1 MKKTLHYL
9 LIISTSFL
17 FSTLNAQEL
26 VYEQDHGVSF
36 NKGTIDS
43 DALIA
48 IIQKK
53 QEELNKFVLGRIV
66 TKSWIDPKGSKN
78 KLAAD
83 SSRLN
88 NFTTK
93 YLIYETLNELTI
105 TADKSKFGKNTLE
118 LVKESAIIFGL
129 AVAVNDKYYG
139 DFSDF
144 EEKIKR
150 DLNGQTAID
159 IDKIQ
164 DNIGFNQTIDIVLN
178 ICITNPALKGYF
190 PIYGRLANQDNQDRA
205 WYENDS
211 RYWQKKDLLADAYL
225 LLNGRVNSFLNL
237 ISEVKTIKNNIE
249 LLKDGK
255 IDSLFALSND
265 LWYSLKKGDTLN
277 MQLVNK
283 FKACLAEV
291 DSLLPIKQLT
301 AIPVFE
307 KIYQKTDALIK
318 ANTTAEKINQLNE
331 IIGLIDGLR
340 ADYELIKSGDYSPI
354 LAVLVGRL
362 YKFIAP
368 QSDDVLTV
376 QMKKLLK
383 SKSNDL
389 EFIEFKTRLRG
400 LMDSDSTISFD
411 SEFAKKFDT
420 LSEKYNSFNASNVNH
435 WKEDP
440 MVQLF
445 DKAKK
450 NAFLDGLNARR
461 KVADVGC
468 KDYHKVK
475 RAINKRFR
483 SKDAF
488 TKSSIADILRP
499 LKDSLPW
506 KKVLDDAAYS
516 PYFSDNMSTID
527 RVMNSLDKYQKSIHS
542 LDERE
547 KIVTYLSQVL
557 LNSEKQQ
564 GIKNFAFN
572 EQQLESTK
580 ELMMKFIDHIDKSGR
595 FNVAAVYLRSIVGNV
610 SYNEADSI
618 EHKPATISL
627 SFESVLYSLKDQLVK
642 PSQLYRTRYFQPYI
656 NIGVNY
662 SGFLFPNQLNVAED
676 GSTSTLK
683 GMTFASE
690 KIGFKYK
697 IINREY
703 TRSFKP
709 GIVYKYYGHS
719 WLWKRPQPQGLIDDL
734 FLDIH
739 TGGLLYNV
747 VNLKTQDSFNF
758 PYVGCGIG
766 VRTFN
771 GLTFS
776 GAFNMPYTGN
786 SFRKEN
792 AFITFG
798 IDIPIIEYITA
809 IRSR

>member
-9 LIISTSFL
+9 LILSTSFL

-66 TKSWIDPKGSKN
+66 TKSWIESSTNPND
-78 KLAAD
+78 
-83 SSRLN
+83 SRLN

-105 TADKSKFGKNTLE
+105 TADKSAFGKNTLE

-144 EEKIKR
+144 EEKLTR
-150 DLNGQTAID
+150 NLNQQTAID
-159 IDKIQ
+159 ENKIL
-164 DNIGFNQTIDIVLN
+164 DTIGFNQTIDIVLN

-190 PIYGRLANQDNQDRA
+190 PIYSQLANQDDENRA

-211 RYWQKKDLLADAYL
+211 RYFQNKDSLEYSYL
-225 LLNGRVNSFLNL
+225 NLSGRINSFLNV
-237 ISEVKTIKNNIE
+237 ITEIKTIKNNID
-249 LLKDGK
+249 LLKEGK
-255 IDSLFALSND
+255 LDTLLLLSNE

-277 MQLVNK
+277 LAVVNN
-283 FKACLAEV
+283 FKTVLAEV
-291 DSLLPIKQLT
+291 NALLPIDQLT
-301 AIPVFE
+301 VIPGF
-307 KIYQKTDALIK
+307 KNIYQKIDSVVTVATSKDKIEHLNGIIELINK
-318 ANTTAEKINQLNE
+318 LH
-331 IIGLIDGLR
+331 
-340 ADYELIKSGDYSPI
+340 ADYEKVKEGDYSPI
-354 LAVLVGRL
+354 LTILVGKL
-362 YKFIAP
+362 YDLVKAEIP
-368 QSDDVLTV
+368 HSSDYLNSR
-376 QMKKLLK
+376 MKVLLK
-383 SKSNDL
+383 SDKVDTA
-389 EFIEFKTRLRG
+389 FKTRLKA
-400 LMDSDSTISFD
+400 LMNSDGSIT
-411 SEFAKKFDT
+411 FDT
-420 LSEKYNSFNASNVNH
+420 DFARTFEVFKMDYDVWNADSLKK
-435 WKEDP
+435 WKEDLKNQ
-440 MVQLF
+440 VF
-445 DKAKK
+445 DKEKK
-450 NAFLDGLNARR
+450 DVFLDSLNSRR
-461 KVADVGC
+461 LVAGVEDREYRNL
-468 KDYHKVK
+468 KKK
-475 RAINKRFR
+475 INKQFR
-483 SKDAF
+483 AKGAF
-488 TKSSIADILRP
+488 TSSDISMILIP
-499 LKDSLPW
+499 LKDSDEW
-506 KKVLDDAAYS
+506 SKVFKEKVYYS
-516 PYFSDNMSTID
+516 YFSRNYSLID
-527 RVMNSLDKYQKSIHS
+527 RVMNSLDSSRKEIQS
-542 LDERE
+542 LNERVE
-547 KIVTYLSQVL
+547 IVTSLLQALLSSQ
-557 LNSEKQQ
+557 KQQ
-564 GIKNFAFN
+564 GIKNFTFN

-580 ELMMKFIDHIDKSGR
+580 ELMGKFIEHIDKSGR
-595 FNVAAVYLRSIVGNV
+595 FNTAAVYLRSIVDNV

-618 EHKPATISL
+618 EQKPATISL

-662 SGFLFPNQLNVAED
+662 SGFLFPNELNVAED

-719 WLWKRPQPQGLIDDL
+719 WSWNRPQPQGLIDDL

-809 IRSR
+809 IRSK

>member
-1 MKKTLHYL
+1 M
-9 LIISTSFL
+9 ISTSFL

-93 YLIYETLNELTI
+93 YLIYQTLNELTI

-144 EEKIKR
+144 EEKLTR
-150 DLNGQTAID
+150 NLNQQTAVD
-159 IDKIQ
+159 ENKIL
-164 DNIGFNQTIDIVLN
+164 DTIGFNQTIDIVLN

-190 PIYGRLANQDNQDRA
+190 PIYSKLANQDDENRS

-211 RYWQKKDLLADAYL
+211 RYFQNKDLLEYSYL
-225 LLNGRVNSFLNL
+225 NLSGRINSFLNV
-237 ISEVKTIKNNIE
+237 ITEIKTIKNNID
-249 LLKDGK
+249 LLKEGK
-255 IDSLFALSND
+255 LDTLLLISNE

-277 MQLVNK
+277 VEVVNN
-283 FKACLAEV
+283 FKTILAEV
-291 DSLLPIKQLT
+291 NALLPIDQLT
-301 AIPVFE
+301 VIPGFKDIDL
-307 KIYQKTDALIK
+307 KIDSFV
-318 ANTTAEKINQLNE
+318 TAATSKDKIERLNE
-331 IIGLIDGLR
+331 IIELINKLR
-340 ADYELIKSGDYSPI
+340 ADYQKVKEGDYSP
-354 LAVLVGRL
+354 
-362 YKFIAP
+362 
-368 QSDDVLTV
+368 VLTILIGELYDLV
-376 QMKKLLK
+376 KAEIPHSSDNLNSRMKGLLNSGK
-383 SKSNDL
+383 VDVA
-389 EFIEFKTRLRG
+389 FKTRLKS
-400 LMDSDSTISFD
+400 LMNSDSSITFD
-411 SEFAKKFDT
+411 NDFARTFELFKMD
-420 LSEKYNSFNASNVNH
+420 YDVFNADKLEE
-435 WKEDP
+435 WKKDLKNE
-440 MVQLF
+440 VF
-445 DKAKK
+445 DKEKK
-450 NAFLDGLNARR
+450 DVFLDSLNSRR
-461 KVADVGC
+461 LVAGVDNR
-468 KDYHKVK
+468 DYRNLKK
-475 RAINKRFR
+475 KINKRYR
-483 SKDAF
+483 AKGVF
-488 TKSSIADILRP
+488 TKSDISAILKP
-499 LKDSLPW
+499 LKDADEWSDVF
-506 KKVLDDAAYS
+506 KEKVYYS
-516 PYFSDNMSTID
+516 YFSRNYSLID
-527 RVMNSLDKYQKSIHS
+527 RVMNSLDSSRKEIQS
-542 LDERE
+542 LNERVE
-547 KIVTYLSQVL
+547 IVTSLLQVL

-595 FNVAAVYLRSIVGNV
+595 FNVAAVYLRSIVDNV

-734 FLDIH
+734 FLDVH

-809 IRSR
+809 IRSK